1 MKNLIDRSSH
11 DSQITKTT
19 NHGQGKKRIDV
30 RRLAAV
36 IIALLTVLALAA
48 CSFTGYSDSDSD
60 IIIIEKAT
68 LAESDE
74 TMEAGSAYDTAQSGL
89 SVSESAGSGVQAQ
102 TGNAAQTQADALTQA
117 QAEATTPA
125 EVIATA
131 ETQNNGD
138 FEIATEDGTVSVSGS
153 TYTITSTGTYV
164 VTGTLSDGQI
174 IIDAGEED
182 EVELDLSGASI
193 TCSYDS
199 PIYAKSAGKLKLKA
213 VEGTVNVVI
222 DARAAKV
229 SENDT
234 TGSAAVYAECDLNL
248 AGKGTLAVTAGYN
261 NGIQSKDDLQ
271 IKNLTLT
278 VTAPNNALKG
288 NDSVTIESGSVT
300 AISTAGD
307 GIKTDNSDVSSK
319 GNQRGNVT
327 ISGGTVNIFSA
338 QDGIDASYDVII
350 SGDAS
355 IVINTHSY
363 SSFTSAAAKK
373 TATSNGVTKSADSSK
388 GIKAD
393 DQVVILGGSVTIRC
407 MDDGIHANG
416 GIALENGSKSTG
428 NVTISG
434 GMVSIECADDG
445 IHADGTLLIEGGYVD
460 VVNSHEG
467 LEGHNITVNDGEI
480 HVYATD
486 DGVNATSSSGSRGSD
501 GLITV
506 KGGLMIVEVG
516 GRDVDGIDSNG
527 NYVQTGGIVIVSNP
541 NADSSGNTSAVDVD
555 SSVSVT
561 GGVIVALGTVPG
573 GGNTGG
579 GQGGNVR
586 GGRFGIGGM
595 SSGSSLP
602 SGYVT
607 YSSSLKAGTHT
618 FSFGDVNVTF
628 TLKSGVNG
636 GWIWAS
642 GISAGSY
649 TLK

>member
-1 MKNLIDRSSH
+1 MKNIIDHSSH
-11 DSQITKTT
+11 DLQIPESAKRV
-19 NHGQGKKRIDV
+19 QRKKGINF
-30 RRLAAV
+30 RRAAAA
-36 IIALLTVLALAA
+36 IISVLIVLALAG
-48 CSFTGYSDSDSD
+48 CSFMGNSDSDSD

-68 LAESDE
+68 LPQNAES
-74 TMEAGSAYDTAQSGL
+74 ADTGT
-89 SVSESAGSGVQAQ
+89 E
-102 TGNAAQTQADALTQA
+102 AQTQAESMAQTQTQA
-117 QAEATTPA
+117 EPTTPA
-125 EVIATA
+125 EVIAA
-131 ETQNNGD
+131 AKTQNSSD
-138 FEIATEDGTVSVSGS
+138 FEIATEDGTVTLSGS
-153 TYTITSTGTYV
+153 TYTITSGGTYV

-199 PIYAKSAGKLKLKA
+199 PIFAKNAGKLKIKA
-213 VEGTVNVVI
+213 VEGTVNVVS
-222 DARAAKV
+222 DTRTANV
-229 SENDT
+229 SEAET
-234 TGSAAVYAECDLNL
+234 AGSAAIYAECDLNL

-261 NGIQSKDDLQ
+261 NGIHSKDDLK

-300 AISTAGD
+300 VISTAGD
-307 GIKTDNSDVSSK
+307 GIKTVNSDVSSK
-319 GNQRGNVT
+319 GNQRGSVT
-327 ISGGTVNIFSA
+327 VSGGTVNIYSA
-338 QDGIDASYDVII
+338 GDGIDAAYDVII
-350 SGDAS
+350 SGDAA

-363 SSFTSAAAKK
+363 SSYTLSSAKK
-373 TATSNGVTKSADSSK
+373 TAASSGVTKSAESSK

-393 DQVVILGGSVTIRC
+393 NQVVISGGSVTIRC

-416 GIALENGSKSTG
+416 GVALENGSKSTG
-428 NVTISG
+428 NISISG
-434 GMVSIECADDG
+434 GLVSIECADDG
-445 IHADGTLLIEGGYVD
+445 IHADGTILIEGGYVD

-467 LEGHNITVNDGEI
+467 LEGHCITVNDGEI

-486 DGVNATSSSGSRGSD
+486 DGVNATSSSGSRSAD
-501 GLITV
+501 GVITV
-506 KGGLMIVEVG
+506 NGGLMIVEVG
-516 GRDVDGIDSNG
+516 GRDVDGVDSNG

-561 GGVIVALGTVPG
+561 GGIIVALGTVPG
-573 GGNTGG
+573 GGNMS
-579 GQGGNVR
+579 GGNMSGGNMR

-595 SSGSSLP
+595 GSGSSLP

-607 YSSSLKAGTHT
+607 YNGSLNAGSHT
-618 FSFGDVNVTF
+618 FSFGDVNVSF
-628 TLKSGVNG
+628 TLKSGVSG

-642 GISAGSY
+642 GLSSGSY

>member
-1 MKNLIDRSSH
+1 MKNTIDHSSH
-11 DSQITKTT
+11 DLQIPE
-19 NHGQGKKRIDV
+19 NARHGKRKKGINF
-30 RRLAAV
+30 RRAAAV
-36 IIALLTVLALAA
+36 IISMLIVLALAA
-48 CSFTGYSDSDSD
+48 CSFTGNSDSDSD

-68 LAESDE
+68 IPQNAES
-74 TMEAGSAYDTAQSGL
+74 ADTGT
-89 SVSESAGSGVQAQ
+89 EAQ
-102 TGNAAQTQADALTQA
+102 TQTESMTQAQTQA
-117 QAEATTPA
+117 EPTTPA
-125 EVIATA
+125 EVIAA
-131 ETQNNGD
+131 AKTQNSSD
-138 FEIATEDGTVSVSGS
+138 FEIATEDGTVTLSGS
-153 TYTITSTGTYV
+153 TYTITSGGTYV

-199 PIYAKSAGKLKLKA
+199 PIFAKNAGKLKIKA
-213 VEGTVNVVI
+213 VEGTVNVVS
-222 DARAAKV
+222 DARTANV
-229 SENDT
+229 SEAET
-234 TGSAAVYAECDLNL
+234 AGSAAIYAECDLNL

-261 NGIQSKDDLQ
+261 NGIHSKDDLK

-300 AISTAGD
+300 VISTAGD
-307 GIKTDNSDVSSK
+307 GIKTVNSDVSSK
-319 GNQRGNVT
+319 GNQRGSVT
-327 ISGGTVNIFSA
+327 VSGGTVNIYSA
-338 QDGIDASYDVII
+338 GDGIDAAYDVII
-350 SGDAS
+350 SGDAA

-363 SSFTSAAAKK
+363 SSYTLSSAKK
-373 TATSNGVTKSADSSK
+373 TAASNGVTKSAESSK

-393 DQVVILGGSVTIRC
+393 NQVVISGGSVTIRC

-416 GIALENGSKSTG
+416 GVALENGSKSTG
-428 NVTISG
+428 NISISG
-434 GMVSIECADDG
+434 GLVSIECADDG
-445 IHADGTLLIEGGYVD
+445 IHADGTILIEGGYVD

-467 LEGHNITVNDGEI
+467 LEGHCITVNDGEI

-486 DGVNATSSSGSRGSD
+486 DGLNATSSSGSRSAD
-501 GLITV
+501 GVITV
-506 KGGLMIVEVG
+506 NGGLMIVEVG
-516 GRDVDGIDSNG
+516 GRDVDGVDSNG

-561 GGVIVALGTVPG
+561 GGIIVALGTVPG
-573 GGNTGG
+573 GGNMGG
-579 GQGGNVR
+579 GNMR

-595 SSGSSLP
+595 GSGSSLP

-607 YSSSLKAGTHT
+607 YNGSLNAGSHT
-618 FSFGDVNVTF
+618 FSFDDVNVSF
-628 TLKSGVNG
+628 TLKSSVSG

-642 GISAGSY
+642 GLSSGSY

>member
-1 MKNLIDRSSH
+1 MKNIIDHSSH
-11 DSQITKTT
+11 DLQIPENAKRV
-19 NHGQGKKRIDV
+19 QRKKGINV
-30 RRLAAV
+30 RHAAAA
-36 IIALLTVLALAA
+36 IISVLIVLALAG
-48 CSFTGYSDSDSD
+48 CSFMGNSDSDSD

-68 LAESDE
+68 LPQNAES
-74 TMEAGSAYDTAQSGL
+74 ADTGT
-89 SVSESAGSGVQAQ
+89 E
-102 TGNAAQTQADALTQA
+102 AQTQAESMAQAQTQA
-117 QAEATTPA
+117 EPTTPA
-125 EVIATA
+125 EVIAA
-131 ETQNNGD
+131 AKTQNSSD
-138 FEIATEDGTVSVSGS
+138 FEIATEDGTVSLSGS
-153 TYTITSTGTYV
+153 TYTITSGGTYV

-199 PIYAKSAGKLKLKA
+199 PIFAKNAGKLKIKA
-213 VEGTVNVVI
+213 VEGTVNVVS
-222 DARAAKV
+222 DTRTANV
-229 SENDT
+229 SEAET
-234 TGSAAVYAECDLNL
+234 AGSAAIYAECDLNL

-261 NGIQSKDDLQ
+261 NGIHIKDDLK

-300 AISTAGD
+300 VISTAGD
-307 GIKTDNSDVSSK
+307 GIKTVNSDVSSK
-319 GNQRGNVT
+319 GNQRGSVT
-327 ISGGTVNIFSA
+327 VSGGTVNIYSA
-338 QDGIDASYDVII
+338 CDGIDAAYDVII
-350 SGDAS
+350 SGDAA

-363 SSFTSAAAKK
+363 SSYTLSSAKKAAA
-373 TATSNGVTKSADSSK
+373 SNGVTKSAESSK

-393 DQVVILGGSVTIRC
+393 NQVVISGGSVTIRC

-416 GIALENGSKSTG
+416 GVALENGSKSTG
-428 NVTISG
+428 NISISG
-434 GMVSIECADDG
+434 GLVSIECADDG
-445 IHADGTLLIEGGYVD
+445 IHADGTILIEGGYVD

-467 LEGHNITVNDGEI
+467 LEGHCITVNDGEI

-486 DGVNATSSSGSRGSD
+486 DGLNATSSSGSRSAD
-501 GLITV
+501 GVITV
-506 KGGLMIVEVG
+506 NGGLMIVEVG
-516 GRDVDGIDSNG
+516 GRDVDGVDSNG

-561 GGVIVALGTVPG
+561 GGIIVALGTVPG
-573 GGNTGG
+573 GGNMGG
-579 GQGGNVR
+579 GNMSGGNMR

-595 SSGSSLP
+595 GSGSSLP

-607 YSSSLKAGTHT
+607 YNGSLNAGSHT
-618 FSFGDVNVTF
+618 FSFGDVNVSF
-628 TLKSGVNG
+628 TLKSGVSG

-642 GISAGSY
+642 GLSSGSY

>member
-1 MKNLIDRSSH
+1 MKNIIDHSSQ
-11 DSQITKTT
+11 DLQITK
-19 NHGQGKKRIDV
+19 NAKRGQRKKGINF
-30 RRLAAV
+30 RRAAAV
-36 IIALLTVLALAA
+36 IISMLIVLALAG
-48 CSFTGYSDSDSD
+48 CSFTGNSDSDSD

-68 LAESDE
+68 LPQNAES
-74 TMEAGSAYDTAQSGL
+74 ADTGT
-89 SVSESAGSGVQAQ
+89 E
-102 TGNAAQTQADALTQA
+102 AQTQAESMAQAQTQA
-117 QAEATTPA
+117 EPTTPA
-125 EVIATA
+125 EVIAA
-131 ETQNNGD
+131 AKTQNSSD
-138 FEIATEDGTVSVSGS
+138 FEIATEDGTVTLSGS
-153 TYTITSTGTYV
+153 TYTITSGGTYV

-199 PIYAKSAGKLKLKA
+199 PIFAKNAGKLKIKA
-213 VEGTVNVVI
+213 VEGTVNVVS
-222 DARAAKV
+222 DARTANV
-229 SENDT
+229 SEAET
-234 TGSAAVYAECDLNL
+234 AGSAAIYAECDLNL

-261 NGIQSKDDLQ
+261 NGIHCKDDLK

-300 AISTAGD
+300 VISTAGD
-307 GIKTDNSDVSSK
+307 GIKTVNSDVSSK
-319 GNQRGNVT
+319 GNQRGSVT
-327 ISGGTVNIFSA
+327 VSGGTVNIFSA
-338 QDGIDASYDVII
+338 GDGIDAAYDVII
-350 SGDAS
+350 SGDAA

-363 SSFTSAAAKK
+363 SSYTLSSAKK
-373 TATSNGVTKSADSSK
+373 TSASNGVTKSAESSK

-393 DQVVILGGSVTIRC
+393 NQVVISGGSVTIRC

-416 GIALENGSKSTG
+416 GVALENGSKSTG
-428 NVTISG
+428 NISISG
-434 GMVSIECADDG
+434 GLVSIECADDG
-445 IHADGTLLIEGGYVD
+445 IHAEGTILIEGGYVD

-467 LEGHNITVNDGEI
+467 LEGHCITVNDGEI

-486 DGVNATSSSGSRGSD
+486 DGLNATSSSGSRSAD
-501 GLITV
+501 GVITV
-506 KGGLMIVEVG
+506 NGGLMIVEVG
-516 GRDVDGIDSNG
+516 GRDVDGVDSNG

-561 GGVIVALGTVPG
+561 GGIIVALGTVPG
-573 GGNTGG
+573 GGNMGG
-579 GQGGNVR
+579 GNMR

-595 SSGSSLP
+595 GSGSSLP

-607 YSSSLKAGTHT
+607 YNGSLNAGSHT
-618 FSFGDVNVTF
+618 FSFGDVNVSF
-628 TLKSGVNG
+628 TLKSGVSG

-642 GISAGSY
+642 GLSSGSY

>member
-1 MKNLIDRSSH
+1 MKNIIDHSSH
-11 DSQITKTT
+11 DLQIPENAKR
-19 NHGQGKKRIDV
+19 GQRKKEIKFRHAT
-30 RRLAAV
+30 AA
-36 IIALLTVLALAA
+36 IISVLIVLALAG
-48 CSFTGYSDSDSD
+48 CSFTGNSDSDSD

-68 LAESDE
+68 LPQNAES
-74 TMEAGSAYDTAQSGL
+74 ADTGT
-89 SVSESAGSGVQAQ
+89 E
-102 TGNAAQTQADALTQA
+102 AQTQAESMAQAQTQA
-117 QAEATTPA
+117 EPTTPA
-125 EVIATA
+125 EVIAA
-131 ETQNNGD
+131 AKTQNSSD
-138 FEIATEDGTVSVSGS
+138 FKIATEDGTVSLSGS
-153 TYTITSTGTYV
+153 TYTITSGGTYV

-199 PIYAKSAGKLKLKA
+199 PIFAKNAGKLKIKA
-213 VEGTVNVVI
+213 VEGTVNVVS
-222 DARAAKV
+222 DTRPANV
-229 SENDT
+229 SEAET
-234 TGSAAVYAECDLNL
+234 AGSAAIYAECDLNL

-261 NGIQSKDDLQ
+261 NGIHSKDDLK

-300 AISTAGD
+300 VISTAGD
-307 GIKTDNSDVSSK
+307 GIKTVNSDVSSK
-319 GNQRGNVT
+319 GNQRGSVT
-327 ISGGTVNIFSA
+327 VSGGTVNIFSA
-338 QDGIDASYDVII
+338 GDGIDAAYDVII
-350 SGDAS
+350 SGDAA

-363 SSFTSAAAKK
+363 SSYTLSSAKK
-373 TATSNGVTKSADSSK
+373 TAASSGVTKSAESSK

-393 DQVVILGGSVTIRC
+393 NQVVISGGSVTIRC

-416 GIALENGSKSTG
+416 GVALENGSKSTG
-428 NVTISG
+428 NISISG
-434 GMVSIECADDG
+434 GLVSIVCADDG
-445 IHADGTLLIEGGYVD
+445 IHADGTILIEGGYVD

-467 LEGHNITVNDGEI
+467 LEGHCITVNDGEI

-486 DGVNATSSSGSRGSD
+486 DGVNATSSSGSRSAD
-501 GLITV
+501 GVITV
-506 KGGLMIVEVG
+506 NGGLMIVEVG
-516 GRDVDGIDSNG
+516 GRDVDGVDSNG

-561 GGVIVALGTVPG
+561 GGIIVALGTVPG
-573 GGNTGG
+573 GGNMGG
-579 GQGGNVR
+579 GNMSGGNMR

-595 SSGSSLP
+595 GSGSSLP

-607 YSSSLKAGTHT
+607 YNGSLNAGSHT
-618 FSFGDVNVTF
+618 FSFVDVNVSF
-628 TLKSGVNG
+628 TLKSGVSG

-642 GISAGSY
+642 GLSSGSY

>member
-1 MKNLIDRSSH
+1 MKNIIDHSSH
-11 DSQITKTT
+11 DLQIPENAKRV
-19 NHGQGKKRIDV
+19 QRKKGINFRH
-30 RRLAAV
+30 AAAA
-36 IIALLTVLALAA
+36 IISVLIVLALAA
-48 CSFTGYSDSDSD
+48 CSFTGNSDSDSD

-68 LAESDE
+68 LPQNAES
-74 TMEAGSAYDTAQSGL
+74 ADTGT
-89 SVSESAGSGVQAQ
+89 E
-102 TGNAAQTQADALTQA
+102 AQTQAESMAQAQTQA
-117 QAEATTPA
+117 EPTTPA
-125 EVIATA
+125 EVIAA
-131 ETQNNGD
+131 AKTQNSSD
-138 FEIATEDGTVSVSGS
+138 FEIATEDGTVTLSGS
-153 TYTITSTGTYV
+153 TYTITSGGTYV

-199 PIYAKSAGKLKLKA
+199 PIFAKNARKLKIKA
-213 VEGTVNVVI
+213 VEGTVNVVS
-222 DARAAKV
+222 DTRTANV
-229 SENDT
+229 SEAET
-234 TGSAAVYAECDLNL
+234 AGSAAIYAECDLNL

-261 NGIQSKDDLQ
+261 NGIHSKDDLK

-300 AISTAGD
+300 VISTAGD
-307 GIKTDNSDVSSK
+307 GIKTVNSDVSSK
-319 GNQRGNVT
+319 GNQRGSVT
-327 ISGGTVNIFSA
+327 VSGGTVNIYSA
-338 QDGIDASYDVII
+338 CDSIDAAYDVII
-350 SGDAS
+350 SGDAA

-363 SSFTSAAAKK
+363 SSYTLSSAKK
-373 TATSNGVTKSADSSK
+373 TAASSGVTKSAESSK

-393 DQVVILGGSVTIRC
+393 NQVVISGGSVTIRC

-416 GIALENGSKSTG
+416 GVALENGSKSTG
-428 NVTISG
+428 NISISG
-434 GMVSIECADDG
+434 GLVSIECADDG
-445 IHADGTLLIEGGYVD
+445 IHADGTILIEGGYVD

-467 LEGHNITVNDGEI
+467 LEGHCITVNDGEI

-486 DGVNATSSSGSRGSD
+486 DGVNATSSSGSRSAD
-501 GLITV
+501 GVITV
-506 KGGLMIVEVG
+506 NGGLMIVEVG
-516 GRDVDGIDSNG
+516 GRDVDGVDSNG

-561 GGVIVALGTVPG
+561 GGIIVALGTVPG
-573 GGNTGG
+573 GGNMS
-579 GQGGNVR
+579 GGNMR

-595 SSGSSLP
+595 GSGSSLP

-607 YSSSLKAGTHT
+607 YNGSLNAGSHT
-618 FSFGDVNVTF
+618 FSFGDVNVSF
-628 TLKSGVNG
+628 TLKSGVSG

-642 GISAGSY
+642 GLSSGSY